1 MYQPL
6 AFTAMAP
13 SNISSSNAAR
23 ARQYLEA
30 VASDVSTEELFDFY
44 HPDIVIQEFPNRI
57 APNGRVRHATDIP
70 AAYEQGRRILQAQTY
85 NVHRVV
91 AAGDDVAVELE
102 WIGIL
107 AAPVMSLPAGSQ
119 MKAFV
124 AMFLTFRDG
133 KIISQRNYDCYPQL
147 ATEAESSPR

>member
-1 MYQPL
+1 
-6 AFTAMAP
+6 MAP

-30 VASDVSTEELFDFY
+30 VASDVPTEKLFDFY
-44 HPDIVIQEFPNRI
+44 HPDVVIQEFPNRI

-70 AAYEQGRRILQAQTY
+70 AAYEQGRRILQSQTY

-91 AAGDDVAVELE
+91 AAGDEVAVELE

-107 AAPVMSLPAGSQ
+107 AVSVMNLPAGSQ

-133 KIISQRNYDCYPQL
+133 KIISQRNYDCYPPL
-147 ATEAESSPR
+147 ATEAQSIPR